1 MRARGWK
8 KKEDMWAGWKEV
20 WLECDGCG
28 MFVCARVRGLG
39 CRECRCLY
47 VWCLFDKK
55 DGKS

>member
-1 MRARGWK
+1 MRARGGK

-39 CRECRCLY
+39 VYMCGVYLTRRMAKVE
-47 VWCLFDKK
+47 
-55 DGKS
+55 